1 MVGIGVLGSRVVTPD
16 DNTVDV
22 LNLAVGFIGK
32 LADSS
37 ALVKSGEGGE
47 LRLRDRGSILR
58 CDKSVGVGG
67 VADYSHSDGFLCDS
81 IDSLAL
87 GLENFGIC
95 LQEIGAFHARTS
107 GSSTDENGNV
117 NILETDHGVSGCDDV
132 LDARVSTISELHN
145 ESL

>member
-1 MVGIGVLGSRVVTPD
+1 MVTPD

-22 LNLAVGFIGK
+22 LNLAVGSIGE

-47 LRLRDRGSILR
+47 LRLRDRGCILG

-67 VADYSHSDGFLCDS
+67 VADDSHSDGFLCYS

-87 GLENFGIC
+87 SLENFGIC
-95 LQEIGAFHARTS
+95 LQEIGAFHAWTS
-107 GSSTDENGNV
+107 RSSTDENGNV
-117 NILETDHGVSGCDDV
+117 DILETNHGVRGCYDV

-145 ESL
+145 KSL